1 MRRTAGADPGG
12 IEGIPLAAGAQHEE
26 NGVHG
31 GAIVHPRSMTPERVG
46 LSRWQERLDPLPQG
60 IRDAPSPVK
69 RIVRLNR
76 AVLDR
81 RVGLVLHCW
90 DSDDNKI
97 RSSKYRQIE
106 PIGIGSKS

>member
-1 MRRTAGADPGG
+1 
-12 IEGIPLAAGAQHEE
+12 
-26 NGVHG
+26 
-31 GAIVHPRSMTPERVG
+31 MTPERVG

-106 PIGIGSKS
+106 PIGIGSKVLRYYSHAIGGCEPAFRSSVHD